1 MKKKEKIYSVAAIL
15 IIIDQ
20 FIKLFI
26 KSKMNLF
33 DKIDIIPN
41 FFSIYYIENDGAAF
55 SILGGATVILIIV
68 SFIVLFLLDRFVTKE
83 NIKSKFGV
91 LSYGMVFAG
100 IVGNLIDRCLYGS
113 VIDYLSFYIFSYHF
127 PVFNL
132 ADICIVVGIF
142 LVVINI
148 FVDEYKN
155 KKVNIKKNI

>member
-1 MKKKEKIYSVAAIL
+1 MKKKEKIYSVAAVL

-55 SILGGATVILIIV
+55 SILGGATLILIIV
-68 SFIVLFLLDRFVTKE
+68 SFVVLFLLDRFVTKE
-83 NIKSKFGV
+83 NIKSKFGI